1 MEEIINASKHIKA
14 PVIEVKLWEE
24 FQNQE
29 KIYRNVKLRIEK
41 TYLDE
46 ISQFYKEIYTPH
58 DCYLL
63 IQLDNEKMKYLLEF
77 DICFREDIIEGI
89 LSLPKINIQPEQ
101 ISFLE
106 KKNKKGEIIRQIKI
120 SLPMKEKGGKK
131 NIFFIIQNWKKMV
144 PSAVVYGIPKVK
156 RVTMSKDQEK
166 GAKKYQFE
174 LFVEGNVF
182 KQILL
187 LDEVDCTKTCT
198 VDIHETF

>member
-1 MEEIINASKHIKA
+1 
-14 PVIEVKLWEE
+14 
-24 FQNQE
+24 
-29 KIYRNVKLRIEK
+29 
-41 TYLDE
+41 
-46 ISQFYKEIYTPH
+46 
-58 DCYLL
+58 
-63 IQLDNEKMKYLLEF
+63 
-77 DICFREDIIEGI
+77 
-89 LSLPKINIQPEQ
+89 
-101 ISFLE
+101 
-106 KKNKKGEIIRQIKI
+106 
-120 SLPMKEKGGKK
+120 
-131 NIFFIIQNWKKMV
+131 MV